1 MKLPL
6 NYEDNTAELLCFG
19 GKKQTMIS
27 IRLVSIFEVKGDES
41 EKNGIWVKLNMK
53 SYEINKIF
61 RKFINYKKL

>member
-19 GKKQTMIS
+19 EKKQTMIS